1 MLSNRIVITHLSIH
15 IFITLYTLN
24 LDNVICQ
31 LELNK
36 TAVKRILS
44 ITSSPVLLTVRLV
57 LRLT

>member
-1 MLSNRIVITHLSIH
+1 MLSKRIVITHLFIH

-24 LDNVICQ
+24 VANVICQ

-36 TAVKRILS
+36 TGLKRIVI
-44 ITSSPVLLTVRLV
+44 ITSSPVLLTARLV

>member
-1 MLSNRIVITHLSIH
+1 MLYKLIVTTHVSIH

-36 TAVKRILS
+36 TGEKRILS
-44 ITSSPVLLTVRLV
+44 IALSPVLLTVRLV